1 MDLQSQRKRFQ
12 GGRLRIFA
20 SYYKPHLPLFIL
32 DMTCAF
38 FIAGIDLA
46 FPMLTRYALQTLMP
60 NLMYAA
66 FFRMVLWM
74 VLGYL
79 LRSVMQFIVAYWG
92 HLLGVR
98 MEADMRHDL
107 FAQLQRQSFTF
118 FDQIRTGHLMS
129 RVTNDLFEI
138 TELAHHG
145 PEDLFISLVTLTG
158 AFVALFFVQWKLALI
173 LLILVPL
180 VIGFTIF
187 QRKFMTRSSREVK
200 KKTAGINAEIESS
213 ISGVRVSKAFANE
226 AFEAEKFENAN
237 NRYRGAK
244 NKFYL
249 AMAVF
254 HSGLEFAIVLMN
266 VLVIGVGGYFIMQGE
281 MDYVGLMTF
290 TLYVNSFLAP
300 IRRIGAFMES
310 YEGGMAG
317 FERFVEL
324 MRMEPDIKDAPD
336 AVPLKDV
343 QGDIRFEHVD
353 FSYNGS
359 GTNVLRDVNLHIPAG
374 KTVALV
380 GPSGG
385 GKSTLCQLIPRFY
398 DVNRGEILF
407 DGLDIKHIQLSSLRQ
422 NIGIVQQDV
431 FLFASTIR
439 ENIRYGNMTA
449 SDEEVERAA
458 KLADIHDFIM
468 TLPDGYDSN
477 VGERGVL
484 LSGGQKQRIAI
495 ARIFLKNPRV
505 LILDEATSA
514 LDSTTEARIQQALDR
529 LAHGRTC
536 LIIAHRLSTI
546 QNADEIIV
554 IDEEGIRERGTHE
567 ALMAQHGIYEELYRI
582 QFQQQH

>member
-1 MDLQSQRKRFQ
+1 
-12 GGRLRIFA
+12 
-20 SYYKPHLPLFIL
+20 
-32 DMTCAF
+32 
-38 FIAGIDLA
+38 
-46 FPMLTRYALQTLMP
+46 
-60 NLMYAA
+60 
-66 FFRMVLWM
+66 
-74 VLGYL
+74 
-79 LRSVMQFIVAYWG
+79 
-92 HLLGVR
+92 
-98 MEADMRHDL
+98 MRHDL

-407 DGLDIKHIQLSSLRQ
+407 DGLDVKHIQLSSLRQ

-567 ALMAQHGIYEELYRI
+567 ALMAQHGVYEELYRI

>member
-1 MDLQSQRKRFQ
+1 MDLQTQRKRFQ

-20 SYYKPHLPLFIL
+20 SYYKPHLRLFVL
-32 DMTCAF
+32 DMVCAF
-38 FIAGIDLA
+38 CIAGIDLA

-60 NLMYAA
+60 NLLYAA

-79 LRSVMQFIVAYWG
+79 VRSGMQFIVAYWG

-98 MEADMRHDL
+98 MEADMRGDL
-107 FAQLQRQSFTF
+107 FGQLQRQSFTF
-118 FDQIRTGHLMS
+118 FDSVRTGHLMS

-145 PEDLFISLVTLTG
+145 PEDLFISAVTLTG
-158 AFVALFFVQWKLALI
+158 AFIALFFVQWKLALI
-173 LLILVPL
+173 LVILVPL
-180 VIGFTIF
+180 VVGFTIF

-226 AFEAEKFENAN
+226 AFEADKFEHAN
-237 NRYRGAK
+237 DRYRGAK

-254 HSGLEFAIVLMN
+254 HSGLEFAIVLMS
-266 VLVIGVGGYFIMQGE
+266 VLVIGMGGYFIMQGE

-317 FERFVEL
+317 FERFVQL
-324 MRMEPDIKDAPD
+324 MRLEPDIADAPD
-336 AVPLKDV
+336 AVRLKDV
-343 QGDIRFEHVD
+343 KGDIQFKHVS
-353 FSYNGS
+353 FAYQG
-359 GTNVLRDVNLHIPAG
+359 GGEKVLRDVDLHIPAG

-398 DVNRGEILF
+398 DVDEGEILF
-407 DGLDIKHIQLSSLRQ
+407 DGINVKNIQLDSLRQ

-431 FLFASTIR
+431 FLFAASIR
-439 ENIRYGNMTA
+439 ENIRYGNMNAT
-449 SDEEVERAA
+449 DEEVEQAA
-458 KLADIHDFIM
+458 RLADIHDFILS
-468 TLPDGYDSN
+468 LPDGYDAN

-495 ARIFLKNPRV
+495 ARIFLKNPPV

-514 LDSTTEARIQQALDR
+514 LDSTTELRIQQALDR
-529 LAHGRTC
+529 LAHGRTG
-536 LIIAHRLSTI
+536 LIIAHRLSTV

-554 IDEEGIRERGTHE
+554 IDDEGIRERGTHE
-567 ALMAQHGIYEELYRI
+567 ELMAKKGVYEELYRI
-582 QFQQQH
+582 QFQLDH

>member
-1 MDLQSQRKRFQ
+1 
-12 GGRLRIFA
+12 
-20 SYYKPHLPLFIL
+20 
-32 DMTCAF
+32 
-38 FIAGIDLA
+38 
-46 FPMLTRYALQTLMP
+46 MLTRYALQTLMP

-158 AFVALFFVQWKLALI
+158 AFIALFFVQWKLALI

-180 VIGFTIF
+180 VIGFTVF

-374 KTVALV
+374 KTVAWV
-380 GPSGG
+380 GPAGG

-407 DGLDIKHIQLSSLRQ
+407 DGLDVKHIQLSSLRQ

-567 ALMAQHGIYEELYRI
+567 ALMAQHGVYEELYRI